1 MGNAVP
7 KAVGAPAQQAYVD
20 KPERHLV
27 EDIRSVKLVARIGN
41 GRFLKSY
48 HCKDDGAGLCV
59 KVYVKQDLDED
70 LERWRV
76 EIAELR
82 ARCPRALCPNALP
95 YGRAV
100 LGRRP
105 AARGVTGAAYLVRQH
120 FFANLLDRLGSR
132 PFLARVEKEWLAYQ
146 ILSALDQCHGAGVCH
161 GDLKAENVMVTS
173 WTWATLVDFAGYK
186 PTYLPSDG
194 PEFDYYFSSSRPV
207 LEPTTG
213 RRPARDIFPA
223 QIELVSHDS

>member
-146 ILSALDQCHGAGVCH
+146 ILSALDQCHAVLESTTGLGRP
-161 GDLKAENVMVTS
+161 GI
-173 WTWATLVDFAGYK
+173 
-186 PTYLPSDG
+186 
-194 PEFDYYFSSSRPV
+194 SSSPSTSLKSNSFSMI
-207 LEPTTG
+207 LEPLVLASRVLDDCKKLSG
-213 RRPARDIFPA
+213 NSFRNNRVEGIFKS
-223 QIELVSHDS
+223 LFHT